1 MQHGWMQHKFSLSTF
16 SGISVLNFLKLVI
29 LGAQGWTSN
38 LPKLLCWVFAMVMRK
53 VFKMFKRG
61 KKCRREWEKAHKKD
75 TNWKNLKSY
84 LGWINFSISLLTYPF
99 SFWEGA
105 LLIFAKCNATFPKHL
120 SSFPDNITSTPT
132 YAHDQVSE
140 KLQFDTSVHAVS
152 FCAFHQLLWEIF
164 LCTRNYLHQKC
175 VF

>member
-1 MQHGWMQHKFSLSTF
+1 MQHGWDVKFSLSTF
-16 SGISVLNFLKLVI
+16 WGISVLNFLKLVI

-61 KKCRREWEKAHKKD
+61 KKCRREREKAHKKD

-84 LGWINFSISLLTYPF
+84 LDSINFSISLLTWHILF
-99 SFWEGA
+99 LFEKEHCSF
-105 LLIFAKCNATFPKHL
+105 LPNVMQHFQNT
-120 SSFPDNITSTPT
+120 SSFADNITSTPT
-132 YAHDQVSE
+132 SAHDQVSE

-164 LCTRNYLHQKC
+164 LCNRNYLHQKC